1 MEMSVHCPLE
11 FIAVIN
17 GQVRDKQ
24 VLQFVT
30 LMVAVTLTAR
40 GLG

>member
-1 MEMSVHCPLE
+1 MSVHCPFE
-11 FIAVIN
+11 FITVID

-24 VLQFVT
+24 ALQFIT
-30 LMVAVTLTAR
+30 LTVAVTLTAR